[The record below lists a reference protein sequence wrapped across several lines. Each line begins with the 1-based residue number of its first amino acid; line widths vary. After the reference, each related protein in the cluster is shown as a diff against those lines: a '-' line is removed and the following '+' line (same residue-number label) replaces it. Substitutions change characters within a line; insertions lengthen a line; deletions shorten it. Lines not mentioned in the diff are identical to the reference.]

1 MKKSLLYIFILL
13 QPFIDLVTALM
24 TRFDISIVSIGM
36 IIRGVFILLMLGYL
50 FFFSKSKYKKNSIKY
65 IVLLGIFYLLY
76 LLTKS
81 EILTNFGFL
90 FNEITYI
97 FKYSYF
103 IILFVTFINFVDEY
117 KFERKEVLNLF
128 MVNLLV
134 YSLLIIIPFIA
145 GTGFNSYNNNEG
157 YGIVGWFY
165 SANEISAILTMI
177 YPFLF
182 LSIDKKITIKN
193 SLLVLITIMA
203 IIIIGTKAPYYG
215 MLVINIIML
224 MYFFIT
230 YIRKKEKLKQLIFI
244 SVIVVCS
251 LLAQTYTP
259 ANINL
264 EQRVECLEDY
274 QNGTLTEGGKLDCQ
288 VAENQQIVMLSG
300 REVLFGYSLDI
311 YKDSSL
317 VDKFF
322 GIGFSEREVIESKWI
337 TKIVEMDLFDVFFR
351 FGIIGFIIYMAP
363 IFMIIFKVANS
374 FIKKVR
380 KLTLEQFVYSYSTA
394 IGIAFGFFIGHVLGA
409 PSASFYLAFI
419 SIFTVFLFKD
429 KEMIL

>member
-1 MKKSLLYIFILL
+1 MKKKLLYIFILL
-13 QPFIDLVTALM
+13 QPFIDLFTALM
-24 TRFDISIVSIGM
+24 TRFDVGIISVGIV
-36 IIRGVFILLMLGYL
+36 IRGLFILLMLGYL
-50 FFFSKSKYKKNSIKY
+50 FFFSKSKYKKKSITY
-65 IVLLGIFYLLY
+65 IVLLGIFYILY
-76 LLTKS
+76 LVTKS

-103 IILFVTFINFVDEY
+103 IILFITFMNFIDEY
-117 KFERKEVLNLF
+117 KIDRKEILNLF
-128 MVNLLV
+128 VINLLV
-134 YSLLIIIPFIA
+134 YSLLIIIPFIT

-182 LSIDKKITIKN
+182 LYLDHKFNVKN
-193 SLLVLITIMA
+193 CLLILITIIT

-215 MLVINIIML
+215 MLIINVAML
-224 MYFFIT
+224 IYFLIT
-230 YIRKKEKLKQLIFI
+230 YIRKKEKLKQLIFMAI
-244 SVIVVCS
+244 IILCS

-274 QNGTLTEGGKLDCQ
+274 QNGTLTEGGNLDCQ
-288 VAENQQIVMLSG
+288 VAEDQQIVMLSG

-311 YKDSSL
+311 YKDSST

-322 GIGFSEREVIESKWI
+322 GFGFSEREVIESKWV

-363 IFMIIFKVANS
+363 IFMIIFKVAIG
-374 FIKKVR
+374 FIKKIR
-380 KLTLEQFVYSYSTA
+380 KLTLEQFIYSYSTA
-394 IGIAFGFFIGHVLGA
+394 LGIAFGFFIGHVFGA
-409 PSASFYLAFI
+409 PSAGFYLVFI
-419 SIFTVFLFKD
+419 SIFTTLLFENK
-429 KEMIL
+429 KC